1 MLVYIPVVG
10 IHSSSMSCLVGWYP
24 SAVIL
29 SKCERKYEQEEA
41 EGEEGEEESP
51 PVEDEGT

>member
-51 PVEDEGT
+51 VEDEGT